1 MSDSLP
7 AEVLDT
13 VSFRELG
20 LPDNLLK
27 LLEELGYQTPS
38 PIQAQIIPEILAGHD
53 VMGQAQTGTGKTAA
67 FALPGLCLLKLDIR
81 APQILVLA
89 PTRELATQVCEAYER
104 YAQHLPQVRCVALC
118 GGQEYRQQ
126 ISQLNQGPQVVVGTP
141 GRLMDHMRRGT
152 LDLSHLRQVVLD
164 EADEMLRMGFIDDV
178 EWILQQAPKERQ
190 TALFSATM
198 PKPIFQ
204 IAQQYLKD
212 PVDIRIKTKAMT
224 ATTIT
229 QKYWM
234 VAGAS
239 KIEALTRLLEVTP
252 YTAAIV
258 FVRTKTA
265 TIDIA
270 EVLRARGFRVLALN
284 GDIDQKLRQ
293 RSVDQLKSGEVDV
306 LVATDVA
313 ARGLDVDRISLVIN
327 FDIPFDPEAYVHR
340 IGRTG
345 RAGREGQA
353 ILFVAQ
359 RERRLLASIERV
371 TRQPIQAITLPSF
384 NDVQKHRLL
393 RLQDQISEALPQAIE
408 SKSLKVYEDCL
419 QDMITAG
426 IATAEQIA
434 VTLMWL
440 TQKNHS
446 VATLVE
452 EKPAEP
458 RSYARERERSRE
470 GSSRDARPRQN
481 FRERDGAATPARSRE
496 RTSERDGDRS
506 SEKRSFGDRPVRD
519 RGTEKSS
526 EPRVRRDRDTQP
538 METYRVALGK
548 NDNVSPRNLVGAIA
562 NEGGIDSANIGR
574 IEIFDHYSTVDLP
587 VGIDKS
593 VCQDLKAA
601 WVCGKQLNLT
611 LMSQSVGSESKGFV
625 KSSPD
630 YHAAP
635 KAATP
640 KKTYS
645 AKGERSERPRLQ
657 LKRSPT
663 AAVHKA

>member
-1 MSDSLP
+1 MSVSLP
-7 AEVLDT
+7 AEVMPT
-13 VSFRELG
+13 TSFRDLG

-27 LLEELGYQTPS
+27 LLDELGYQTPS

-89 PTRELATQVCEAYER
+89 PTRELATQVAEAYER

-126 ISQLNQGPQVVVGTP
+126 ISQLRQGPQVVVGTP

-152 LDLSHLRQVVLD
+152 LDLSNLQQVVLD

-204 IAQQYLKD
+204 IAQQYLKN

-239 KIEALTRLLEVTP
+239 KMEALTRLLEVTV
-252 YTAAIV
+252 YSAAIV

-265 TIDIA
+265 TVEIA
-270 EVLRARGFRVLALN
+270 EVLRSAGFRVLALN

-293 RSVDQLKSGEVDV
+293 RSVDQLKSGEVDI

-313 ARGLDVDRISLVIN
+313 ARGLDVERISLVIN
-327 FDIPFDPEAYVHR
+327 YDIPFDPEAYVHR

-371 TRQPIQAITLPSF
+371 TRQHIEAITLPSF
-384 NDVQKHRLL
+384 MDVQKHRLQ
-393 RLQDQISEALPQAIE
+393 RLQQQITEALPQATQ
-408 SKSLKVYEDCL
+408 SKTLKVYQDCL
-419 QDMITAG
+419 EDMVSAG

-434 VTLMWL
+434 LTLMWL
-440 TQKNHS
+440 SQKGQS
-446 VATLVE
+446 TGAVTE
-452 EKPAEP
+452 EKTAEP
-458 RSYARERERSRE
+458 RTYARERTRDRDSAPSRSRE
-470 GSSRDARPRQN
+470 PREPREP
-481 FRERDGAATPARSRE
+481 RER
-496 RTSERDGDRS
+496 SERSG
-506 SEKRSFGDRPVRD
+506 EKRERSFGDKPVRERAD
-519 RGTEKSS
+519 RDQERA
-526 EPRVRRDRDTQP
+526 PRPRRDSQP

-548 NDNVSPRNLVGAIA
+548 SDNVSPRNLVGAIA

-574 IEIFDHYSTVDLP
+574 IEIFDTYSTVDLP
-587 VGIDKS
+587 VGIDKKI
-593 VCQDLKAA
+593 CQDLKAA

-611 LMSQSVGSESKGFV
+611 LMGQSSGSESASPS
-625 KSSPD
+625 KSSFAKKRDTQSRDTQSTVAKTP
-630 YHAAP
+630 
-635 KAATP
+635 TP

-645 AKGERSERPRLQ
+645 AKGDRSERPRLQ
-657 LKRSPT
+657 LKRSAEP
-663 AAVHKA
+663 KAQKA